1 MFPDLADFEN
11 YFGPLRLFR
20 YLSVRCALACACAF
34 ITGILVAPHIIE
46 LMRRLKFGQSFRS
59 AEQVGAL
66 AALHESKKGTPVMG
80 GLIIF
85 VGVMVSTLLFAK
97 LNVLVLTA
105 MLVYVSMTALGAADD
120 LLKIKQKSSAGV
132 SAKAK
137 LFVQLLTVI
146 AALAILYTS
155 DTYADSMRELW
166 VPFLKTPIIEYM
178 PLWFAFPFL
187 FLVIAGSSNAI
198 NLTDGVDGLAIG
210 CTISVAL
217 VYAVFAYVT
226 GNAIACEYL
235 FIHMV
240 PECGELAV
248 VWFAL
253 VGASMAVLWFNANP
267 ADIFMGDTGSLALGG
282 LIGAIAFMTH
292 QPFTLVIVGGVFVME
307 AMSVILQVASYKTT
321 KKRIFRMS
329 PIHHHFEM
337 KGWKENRLVVRFWI
351 MSLIFALA
359 GLATLKL
366 R

>member
-1 MFPDLADFEN
+1 MFPELSDLET

-34 ITGILVAPHIIE
+34 ITGMLVAPHIIV
-46 LMRRLKFGQSFRS
+46 LMRRLKFGQSFRT
-59 AEQVGAL
+59 AEQVGVL
-66 AALHESKKGTPVMG
+66 AQLHEGKKGTPVMG

-85 VGVMVSTLLFAK
+85 AGVMVSTLLFAK
-97 LNVLVLTA
+97 FNTLVITA
-105 MLVYVSMTALGAADD
+105 MFVYIVLTALGATDD
-120 LLKIKQKSSAGV
+120 FLKIKRRTSDGV
-132 SAKAK
+132 SAKVK
-137 LFVQLLTVI
+137 LLVQFIVTAVAI
-146 AALAILYTS
+146 AILYTS
-155 DTYADSMRELW
+155 ETYAQSMRELW
-166 VPFLKTPIIEYM
+166 IPFLKTPLIEYM

-187 FLVIAGSSNAI
+187 FFVIAGSSNAI
-198 NLTDGVDGLAIG
+198 NVTDGVDGLAIG

-226 GNAIACEYL
+226 GNSIACEYL

-248 VWFAL
+248 ICFAL
-253 VGASMAVLWFNANP
+253 VGASMAFLWYNANP

-292 QPFTLVIVGGVFVME
+292 QPITLVIVGGVFVME
-307 AMSVILQVASYKTT
+307 TMSVILQVSSFKLR
-321 KKRIFRMS
+321 KKRIFKMS
-329 PIHHHFEM
+329 PIHHHFEII
-337 KGWKENRLVVRFWI
+337 GWKENRLVVRFWI